1 MKKIGLVTFFRNYNY
16 GSLLQCYAMQSILED
31 LDFEVKVLNQV
42 ESGIY
47 WKIRMLVK
55 KISFLLSCIVYPK
68 RIEKFYKFS
77 KESERSCAELSI
89 NVKEAFEQFIN
100 LNINQENVSFTQMKR
115 DNSFFMFICG
125 SDQVWSLTAPFL
137 NPFMFLKFANDNKRV
152 SYAASTGTDVIPPWY
167 NRQLKYF
174 LKGFRSVSVR
184 ESSVIESF
192 KTINCDNIEHHI
204 DPTLI
209 KNDKFWISKSTNCP
223 AIKPGDYIVLFFLNK
238 PSKIAIEHINYL
250 NKDRGYNIYAFPYKF
265 DKYSF
270 ISDKINHIDVRPEEF
285 VRVLNGAIFICT
297 DSFHGVAFSINLRKE
312 FFVYNREYSAGTG
325 QNTRIECILKRYNL
339 MSRLIIEYSQ
349 NPSLNVDYSSD
360 LDADRNKAE
369 TYLKTVLL
377 C

>member
-1 MKKIGLVTFFRNYNY
+1 MISTIFF
-16 GSLLQCYAMQSILED
+16 
-31 LDFEVKVLNQV
+31 
-42 ESGIY
+42 
-47 WKIRMLVK
+47 
-55 KISFLLSCIVYPK
+55 
-68 RIEKFYKFS
+68 KFF
-77 KESERSCAELSI
+77 
-89 NVKEAFEQFIN
+89 Q
-100 LNINQENVSFTQMKR
+100 
-115 DNSFFMFICG
+115 
-125 SDQVWSLTAPFL
+125 
-137 NPFMFLKFANDNKRV
+137 
-152 SYAASTGTDVIPPWY
+152 
-167 NRQLKYF
+167 QL
-174 LKGFRSVSVR
+174 
-184 ESSVIESF
+184 
-192 KTINCDNIEHHI
+192 
-204 DPTLI
+204 
-209 KNDKFWISKSTNCP
+209 
-223 AIKPGDYIVLFFLNK
+223 LFFLNK

-285 VRVLNGAIFICT
+285 VRVLNGATFICT